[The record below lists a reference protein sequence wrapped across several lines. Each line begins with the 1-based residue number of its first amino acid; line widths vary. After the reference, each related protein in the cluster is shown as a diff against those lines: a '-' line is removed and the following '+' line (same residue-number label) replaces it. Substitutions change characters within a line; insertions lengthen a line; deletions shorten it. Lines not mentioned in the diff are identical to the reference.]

1 MAGTAVIA
9 MHEPWIDDEGTD
21 VLAGAPVGG
30 FLTRYRVDAVL
41 MLLVVLSA
49 VAAGFAARLLCGL

>member
-21 VLAGAPVGG
+21 VLARGRGRPA
-30 FLTRYRVDAVL
+30 
-41 MLLVVLSA
+41 S
-49 VAAGFAARLLCGL
+49 

>member
-21 VLAGAPVGG
+21 VLAGASAG
-30 FLTRYRVDAVL
+30 FLTRNRADVFL
-41 MLLVVLSA
+41 MLMVVLSA
-49 VAAGFAARLLCGL
+49 VSAGLVARVLCGV